1 MCWNYPGNILASAIW
16 RLIHI
21 PARQVISRHGCY
33 ENDSEIYTIQLPKS
47 LMQSVQN
54 YRFASLNEQICEA
67 IVAVIIA

>member
-1 MCWNYPGNILASAIW
+1 MCWNYPANILASAIW

-33 ENDSEIYTIQLPKS
+33 ENDSEIYTIPKS

-54 YRFASLNEQICEA
+54 YRFASLNLEICEA
-67 IVAVIIA
+67 TVAVAVIIA